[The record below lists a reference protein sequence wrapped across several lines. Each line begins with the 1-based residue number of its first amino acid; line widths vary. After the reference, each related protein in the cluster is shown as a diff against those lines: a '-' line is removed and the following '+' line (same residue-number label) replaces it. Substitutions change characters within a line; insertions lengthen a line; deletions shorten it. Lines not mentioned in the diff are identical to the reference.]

1 MERCFNKIPS
11 PWNINSFANNGLE
24 GPDHRNFPS
33 YPTAWDNVR
42 MAWMRKFVTIPDEW
56 TDKQILL
63 HFEAVAGFAEVYV
76 NERKVGENFD
86 LFLPFDVDIT
96 EYVEPG
102 QRVELLVGVR
112 SQSLFEDNSTIG
124 RRIIPAGS
132 MWGISYFRYMAGC
145 IFVGD
150 AQNKYRRCF
159 C

>member
-1 MERCFNKIPS
+1 MHPHEGFINKTEKEFRSEVCLNGLWDFQPVDLPSGYIQGKGIAPELSMPRENAWSDVSIKIPS

-76 NERKVGENFD
+76 NERKVGEKF
-86 LFLPFDVDIT
+86 
-96 EYVEPG
+96 
-102 QRVELLVGVR
+102 
-112 SQSLFEDNSTIG
+112 
-124 RRIIPAGS
+124 
-132 MWGISYFRYMAGC
+132 
-145 IFVGD
+145 
-150 AQNKYRRCF
+150 
-159 C
+159 